1 MIKCNGKDVIPR
13 LNGKELSRVMY
24 NGKQIYPVKKGI
36 SPNDAENGVYICN
49 NDGLLYKKEDW
60 NINNN
65 NNSIGIAVIT
75 YTKKLLIDKTKR
87 SNIPLS
93 NRGLSGITGITITT
107 SPTEAKK
114 DYQGK
119 ENTNAIVTLRTD
131 ENSTNNAAIWAN
143 EQIIII
149 NGITKNGYIAA
160 AGEWGYIYNYYN
172 LIKEYL
178 EYINGEPI
186 NKFSEDIWLSTLYN
200 KDNAYHHNLQNN
212 LLYSYSTD
220 YKSTTVIPI
229 YDIS

>member
-1 MIKCNGKDVIPR
+1 MIKCNGKDIIPR

-24 NGKQIYPVKKGI
+24 NGKQIYPAKKGI
-36 SPNDAENGVYICN
+36 SPNDAGNGIYICN

-60 NINNN
+60 DINN

-75 YTKKLLIDKTKR
+75 TAKKLLIDKTKR

-93 NRGLSGITGITITT
+93 NRGLSGITGITMTT
-107 SPTEAKK
+107 SLTEAKK

-119 ENTNAIVTLRTD
+119 ENTNAIITLRTD
-131 ENSTNNAAIWAN
+131 ENSTNNAAIWVN
-143 EQIIII
+143 EQTINI
-149 NGITKNGYIAA
+149 NGTIKNGYIAA
-160 AGEWGYIYNYYN
+160 AGEWGDIYKYYN
-172 LIKEYL
+172 QIKEYL

-186 NKFSEDIWLSTLYN
+186 NKLSEDIWVSTLYN
-200 KDNAYHHNLQNN
+200 KDNAYHHNLQND

-220 YKSTTVIPI
+220 HKSTTVIPI